1 VIPLVQQIP
10 PLGVYVGL
18 MTLPV
23 VLYLLALFSQLP
35 LSFIDAFRA
44 FIAGTVASLGTLL
57 TNAAIV
63 AGLVLVL
70 YCLIYLQWHRKQG
83 LVTTGPYRFIRHP
96 QYTGFLLFTLGLTAW
111 SYWLLSVTWGIGW
124 LTPEGT
130 IALWYAELCAYIVL
144 ALIEDSYLSKQFGDP
159 VCRLQAPGAVVP
171 APRKRES
178 VRHPSLNRDLQ
189 PYSIWH
195 DSASV
200 RRAWALALCCWT
212 TRTVR
217 CRCTA

>member
-23 VLYLLALFSQLP
+23 VLYILALFSQLP
-35 LSFIDAFRA
+35 LSFIDACRA
-44 FIAGTVASLGTLL
+44 FIAGTVASPGTLL

-70 YCLIYLQWHRKQG
+70 YSLIYLQWHRKQG

-111 SYWLLSVTWGIGW
+111 SYWLLSVTFGVGW
-124 LTPEGT
+124 LTAEGT
-130 IALWYAELCAYIVL
+130 IALWYAELCAYIIL
-144 ALIEDSYLSKQFGDP
+144 ALIEDAYLSKQFGDQYAAYKRKVP
-159 VCRLQAPGAVVP
+159 SFLPLGRASRLDLLLSVAVFSLVLFGVIQLRFLTPGF
-171 APRKRES
+171 
-178 VRHPSLNRDLQ
+178 
-189 PYSIWH
+189 
-195 DSASV
+195 
-200 RRAWALALCCWT
+200 
-212 TRTVR
+212 
-217 CRCTA
+217 